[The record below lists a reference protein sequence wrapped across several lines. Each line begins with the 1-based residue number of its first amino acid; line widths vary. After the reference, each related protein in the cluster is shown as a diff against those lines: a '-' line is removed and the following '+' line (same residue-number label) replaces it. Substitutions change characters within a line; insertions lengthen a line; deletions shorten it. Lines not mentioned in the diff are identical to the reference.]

1 MGLHRKSEELPR
13 GDGAEVLSTVSR
25 GGTERAA
32 AEEVEVEGAGSSG
45 VRGEIQPGLQASV
58 PPTNRATL
66 RLNVSVF
73 SLIPVSSIS
82 VTSIYCNELF

>member
-1 MGLHRKSEELPR
+1 MSRDTGYGPR

-45 VRGEIQPGLQASV
+45 LRGEIQPGLQAAV
-58 PPTNRATL
+58 HPTNRATL